1 MMAKKY
7 RQKLPAV
14 HTNRKSGSPE
24 ADALPFDK
32 LSMYANWKWFKFE
45 K

>member
-14 HTNRKSGSPE
+14 LTNRMSGSPE
-24 ADALPFDK
+24 NDALPFHK